1 MKTIKFLPN
10 NQVLLSSFPY
20 IYNNP
25 ILDKIKYVKK
35 YKVYYTIK
43 NNNYG

>member
-1 MKTIKFLPN
+1 MKTIKFLPH
-10 NQVLLSSFPY
+10 NQVLLKY
-20 IYNNP
+20 NLYNNS
-25 ILDKIKYVKK
+25 ILDKIDYVKK